1 MNIQIKPEDMRD
13 GMESERPF
21 IRLDDG
27 LGCDGV
33 VCETAVIDDD
43 GNPASRLGL
52 HRHVVV
58 SGINPL
64 ASARY
69 YAIK

>member
-1 MNIQIKPEDMRD
+1 MKIEIKPEDLRH
-13 GMESERPF
+13 GMDSEQTL
-21 IRLDDG
+21 IREEDG

-33 VCETAVIDDD
+33 VCSTAVNDDD
-43 GNPASRLGL
+43 GNPASRCG
-52 HRHVVV
+52 RHKHLVI

-64 ASARY
+64 ASPRY